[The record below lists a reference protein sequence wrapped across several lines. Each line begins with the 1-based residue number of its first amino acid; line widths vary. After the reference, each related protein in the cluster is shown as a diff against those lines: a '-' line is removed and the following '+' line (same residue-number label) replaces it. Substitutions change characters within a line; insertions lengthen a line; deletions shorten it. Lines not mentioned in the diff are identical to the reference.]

1 MSLINVNTIEPS
13 TGTTVTLGAS
23 GDTFNIPSGVT
34 LTNNGTMNAS
44 AITAGTLPI
53 ARGGTGSVS
62 TTFVNLAT
70 NVTGSLPVA
79 NLNGGTSASSSTFWR
94 GDGAWVAAGESNTP
108 AFSAL
113 LSGSQAIAD
122 STYTKIAYDSEQWD
136 TDSAFDT
143 SNNRFIVPAG
153 QAGKYQFNIMFYMGG
168 LANDINARLKFYK
181 NGGAIN
187 PQPLAMIYSS
197 GNDTSSFI
205 SLALDLSVADYIEV
219 FCAQYSG
226 TSKNLEADLNYLQGL
241 RIIT

>member
-1 MSLINVNTIEPS
+1 VSKIFVDQVDPKTATTLTL
-13 TGTTVTLGAS
+13 GTT
-23 GDTFNIPSGVT
+23 GDTVSIPTGVT
-34 LTNNGTMNAS
+34 LSGAGTITAS
-44 AITAGTLPI
+44 AA
-53 ARGGTGSVS
+53 
-62 TTFVNLAT
+62 NLAASGAGG
-70 NVTGSLPVA
+70 VTGNLPVA
-79 NLNGGTSASSSTFWR
+79 NLNSGTSASSSTFWR
-94 GDGAWVAAGESNTP
+94 GDGTWVAAGESNTP

>member
-1 MSLINVNTIEPS
+1 MSLVNVNQVDPS
-13 TGTTVTLGAS
+13 TGTTLTLGTS
-23 GDTFNIPSGVT
+23 GDTVSIPSGVT
-34 LTNNGTMNAS
+34 LSGAGTITAS
-44 AITAGTLPI
+44 ATNLAASGAGGVTGTLPI
-53 ARGGTGSVS
+53 ANGGTGAV
-62 TTFVNLAT
+62 TLA
-70 NVTGSLPVA
+70 
-79 NLNGGTSASSSTFWR
+79 
-94 GDGAWVAAGESNTP
+94 AAGLANTP